1 MEASHSER
9 KYYARSLTSF
19 SSDTLCQ
26 FVSLLRE
33 IDPDQFGVRK
43 GGESFHVDFSAL
55 PEDTYARVRAFIAS
69 HLPLD
74 PADGEEE
81 EAAVGPTTTTTP
93 TTTTAAA
100 AAAAAEEEEDK
111 TSSRFF
117 NGIRRFRAE
126 RDQSFEVSGF
136 GITLVGT
143 GVVTDRPY
151 VCETCRA
158 SFVSKNKCVDHIRYI
173 HLKEFQ
179 VECDVCHTQLK
190 NRHYLKDHKKRMH
203 TAREAKPP
211 KPARPAIPATAAAAA
226 AEAAADGSGE
236 MCRCKK
242 KCGTRC
248 GCAKAGR
255 KCGKHCLCVEC
266 DNRAP
271 L

>member
-1 MEASHSER
+1 MDKEASYSER
-9 KYYARSLTSF
+9 KYFARSLTSF

-43 GGESFHVDFSAL
+43 GGESFHVDFNAL
-55 PEDTYARVRAFIAS
+55 PEDTYVRVRKFIAS

-74 PADGEEE
+74 PMDGEEE
-81 EAAVGPTTTTTP
+81 PVGLTATTTTTA
-93 TTTTAAA
+93 TAMA
-100 AAAAAEEEEDK
+100 EEEDK

-126 RDQSFEVSGF
+126 RDQSFAVSGF
-136 GITLVGT
+136 GITLMGI

-179 VECDVCHTQLK
+179 VECDVCHAQLK

-203 TAREAKPP
+203 TGRVAK
-211 KPARPAIPATAAAAA
+211 PAIPVGTAAAAA
-226 AEAAADGSGE
+226 KISGNGE

-248 GCAKAGR
+248 GCVKSGR
-255 KCGKHCLCVEC
+255 GCGKHCLCVEC
-266 DNRAP
+266 DNRTAVVAFV
-271 L
+271 